1 MAVSTAM
8 SICKIV
14 FQTSFFIFFFPFFFS
29 GSTFRKRQ
37 GRCAP
42 LSFSPSVFQWLI
54 SHLPFLMK
62 GSVAFLLTQCK
73 DTKKIGKMQQ
83 LSRIT
88 CILVPNHVHPCQESR
103 ASLSRIPRIPLS
115 SPSSWRRAA
124 NCIPTYRLL
133 RRHVSPAASPRSFG
147 GIGRTVTSCVGQLV
161 DRRKGKN
168 VNVNVNL
175 KCFSMLPEGEAY
187 NRV

>member
-42 LSFSPSVFQWLI
+42 LSFSLSVFQWLI
-54 SHLPFLMK
+54 SHLPFLMN
-62 GSVAFLLTQCK
+62 GSAVFLLTQCK

-88 CILVPNHVHPCQESR
+88 CILVPNHVHPCQESC
-103 ASLSRIPRIPLS
+103 ASLSRIPLIPIFVAMYRQLRPDAVGATSRRIARCIGTQF
-115 SPSSWRRAA
+115 WGHRAHS
-124 NCIPTYRLL
+124 YLL
-133 RRHVSPAASPRSFG
+133 CGLAG
-147 GIGRTVTSCVGQLV
+147 GQEERQKCECECEFEMFFNVT
-161 DRRKGKN
+161 
-168 VNVNVNL
+168 
-175 KCFSMLPEGEAY
+175 
-187 NRV
+187 